1 MEKYIGAKAFA
12 EKCGITERRVRLL
25 CQEGRIEGA
34 VKLGWSWSIPADS
47 PKPFDGRVA
56 RQFKNNFVRLGSID
70 VSSLNALR
78 DRNPV
83 EDKLYTNVNT
93 DDLIASIIMLGSLM
107 DGRQFSHDEILSV
120 FSLSPA
126 RSLSFEDA
134 LRIAAFRS
142 ILLRSSGETCDYAVK
157 TVLGMHAAFTQGYD
171 DRNGA
176 SFKDAPSLVDGALAS
191 DIPFDFQ
198 MESFFMRF
206 SREWKGIHPVFKS
219 VLLLNE
225 FIKTRP
231 FEKDNALFAL
241 LVSCS
246 MLVCQGF
253 LPPYLDE
260 SMMEELNATL
270 ALARSKGNFE
280 DLARLYERAMFDSYS
295 RVFHLA

>member
-12 EKCGITERRVRLL
+12 EKCGITERRVRLM

-56 RQFKNNFVRLGSID
+56 RQFKTNFVRLGSID
-70 VSSLNALR
+70 IRSLNALR

-83 EDKLYTNVNT
+83 DDKLYTNMNV
-93 DDLIASIIMLGSLM
+93 DDFLSSLISLGSLM
-107 DGRQFSHDEILSV
+107 DGRQYTHDEIVSV
-120 FSLSPA
+120 FSLYPA
-126 RSLSFEDA
+126 RSLEYEDA
-134 LRIAAFRS
+134 LRISAFRS
-142 ILLRSSGETCDYAVK
+142 VMLRSAGEIYDYNVK
-157 TVLGMHAAFTQGYD
+157 TVLAMHAAFTQGYD
-171 DRNGA
+171 DRNGS
-176 SFKDAPSLVDGALAS
+176 SFKSAYAVNDSHTS
-191 DIPFDFQ
+191 DIPFDCQ

-206 SREWKGIHPVFKS
+206 GREWKSIHPVFKS
-219 VLLLNE
+219 VLLLSE

-246 MLVCQGF
+246 MLVSHGF
-253 LPPYLDE
+253 LPPYLE
-260 SMMEELNATL
+260 CNMLNELNATL

-280 DLARLYERAMFDSYS
+280 DLARLFERAMFDSYS
-295 RVFHLA
+295 RIFHLS